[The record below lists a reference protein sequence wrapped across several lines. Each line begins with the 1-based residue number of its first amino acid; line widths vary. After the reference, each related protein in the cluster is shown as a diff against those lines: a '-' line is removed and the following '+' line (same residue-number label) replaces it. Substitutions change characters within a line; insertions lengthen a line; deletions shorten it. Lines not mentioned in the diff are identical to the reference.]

1 MAATYPNV
9 DAANRWAKAV
19 VSDKIPACK
28 WVKLACQRHL
38 DDLKKSKTKDFPYK
52 FEPRL
57 AEKKILFVEL
67 LPHTKGEWALKRL
80 KIKLEDWQKFGIAC
94 TFGWVRKK
102 DGFRRFR
109 ESYWEVPR
117 KNGKSAI
124 AAGVALNMFCNDGE
138 FGSEVYSGA
147 TTEKQAWEV
156 FKPARLMALRSPDL
170 VEAAGILVN
179 AASLEVPTDGSIFE
193 PLIGDPPD
201 GQSPH
206 CAIVDEYHEHHDSR
220 LYDTMQTGMGA
231 RRQPLIFTI
240 TTAGF
245 NIEGPCYDLRIR
257 VQEMLLGSMPDDE
270 LFGWIWT
277 IDEGDDWTDPR
288 VLQKAN
294 PNFNVS
300 VYGDYLESQQ
310 KKAIQNASRQNTF
323 KTKHLNVW
331 VSAKTAFF
339 NMEKWA
345 KCADKTLKFLDFK
358 AVPCLMG
365 VDLSSKIDIAARVN
379 LFYRFGDDGKIHYY
393 CVEPHFYLPEDTIFN
408 GEEKQVIK
416 LYQKWLNMGLLEAH
430 DGFENDLNLIASDLI
445 SDAKHVSL
453 TEVPYDEW
461 GGFQI
466 AKTVDDAGYTSI
478 KMPKITK
485 TFSPAMKELEA
496 AILSGRFH
504 HDGNPILT
512 WMIGNVVS
520 KTGKNDSEF
529 PDKEKKFKK
538 IDGAVALLM
547 AISRVLALTSTP
559 EQDDLSK
566 HIEKHGVRRL

>member
-1 MAATYPNV
+1 MAIAYPNV
-9 DAANRWAKAV
+9 DIANKWAKSV
-19 VSDKIPACK
+19 VAEKIPACK
-28 WVKLACQRHL
+28 WVVLACKRHL
-38 DDLKKSKTKDFPYK
+38 DDLKKSKTKEFPYK
-52 FEPRL
+52 FDPKT
-57 AEKKILFVEL
+57 AEKKILFIEL

-80 KIKLEDWQKFGIAC
+80 KISLEPWQKFGIAC

-124 AAGVALNMFCNDGE
+124 AAGVALNMFANDGE

-156 FKPARLMALRSPDL
+156 FKPARLMVNRSPDL
-170 VEAAGILVN
+170 IEAAGILVN
-179 AASLEVPTDGSIFE
+179 AGSLEVPTDGSLFE

-206 CAIVDEYHEHHDSR
+206 CAIVDEYHEHPDSR

-245 NIEGPCYDLRIR
+245 NIEGPCYDLRTR
-257 VQEMLLGSMPDDE
+257 VQEMLLGTVEDDE

-277 IDEGDDWTDPR
+277 IDEGDDWTDPKILR
-288 VLQKAN
+288 KAN
-294 PNFNVS
+294 PNFGVS
-300 VYGDYLESQQ
+300 IYGDYLESQQ
-310 KKAIQNASRQNTF
+310 KKAIQNAVRQNTF

-331 VSAKTAFF
+331 VSARTAFF
-339 NMEKWA
+339 NMEKWKA
-345 KCADKTLKFLDFK
+345 CEDKTLCILDFQL
-358 AVPCLMG
+358 VPCLMPI
-365 VDLSSKIDIAARVN
+365 DLSSRIDIAARIN
-379 LFYRFGDDGKIHYY
+379 LFYRYEDDGRLHYY
-393 CVEPHFYLPEDTIFN
+393 CISPKFYLPEDTVYN
-408 GEEKQVIK
+408 GQEKQVVQR
-416 LYQKWLNMGLLEAH
+416 YQKWMNQGLLDVH
-430 DGFENDLNLIASDLI
+430 DGYENNLNLIATDLT
-445 SDAKHVSL
+445 SDAKNVVLS
-453 TEVPYDEW
+453 EVPYDEW
-461 GGFQI
+461 GGFQV
-466 AKTVDDAGYTSI
+466 AKTIEDEGYETVKI
-478 KMPKITK
+478 PKIVK

-504 HDGNPILT
+504 HDGNPILS
-512 WMIGNVVS
+512 WMIGNVIS
-520 KTGKNDSEF
+520 KPDANENVF
-529 PDKEKKFKK
+529 PRKQNNFKK

-547 AISRVLALTSTP
+547 GISRVLALTTNP
-559 EQDDLSK
+559 TEDNLSQ

>member
-1 MAATYPNV
+1 MAAIYPNV
-9 DAANRWAKAV
+9 EAANKWCKAV
-19 VSDKIPACK
+19 VAGKIPTCK

-38 DDLKKSKTKDFPYK
+38 DDLAKSKSKDYPYK

-57 AEKKILFVEL
+57 AEKKILFVQL

-80 KIKLEDWQKFGIAC
+80 KITLEDWQKFGLAV

-102 DGFRRFR
+102 DGYRRFR

-156 FKPARLMALRSPDL
+156 FKPAKLMVTRSPDL
-170 VEAAGILVN
+170 LEATGIVVN
-179 AASLEVPTDGSIFE
+179 AGSLAIPTDGSLFE
-193 PLIGDPPD
+193 PIIGDPGD

-206 CAIVDEYHEHHDSR
+206 CAIVDEYHEHPDSR

-245 NIEGPCYDLRIR
+245 DIEGPCYELRDR
-257 VQEMLLGSMPDDE
+257 VMQMLLGVTEDDE

-277 IDEGDDWTDPR
+277 IDEDDDWTDPS
-288 VLQKAN
+288 VLRKAN
-294 PNFNVS
+294 PNYDVS
-300 VYGDYLESQQ
+300 VYEDYLKSQQ
-310 KKAIQNASRQNTF
+310 HKAILHPSRQNTF

-331 VSAKTAFF
+331 VSARTAFF
-339 NMEKWA
+339 NIEKWKA
-345 KCADKTLKFLDFK
+345 CADPKLTIDKFK
-358 AVPCLMG
+358 AVPCLISA
-365 VDLSSKIDIAARVN
+365 DLAAKIDLAATVN
-379 LFYRFGDDGKIHYY
+379 LFYRRESDGKIHYY
-393 CVEPHFYLPEDTIFN
+393 CVAPKFYVPEDTVFN

-416 LYQKWLNMGLLEAH
+416 LYQKWLNMGLIDAH
-430 DGFENDLNLIASDLI
+430 DKAENDLNKIADDI
-445 SDAKHVSL
+445 TDMAQHVAL
-453 TEVPYDEW
+453 TEVPLDEW

-466 AKTVDDAGYTSI
+466 ISKVEEKGYTAVKI
-478 KMPKITK
+478 PKTTK
-485 TFSPAMKELEA
+485 SFSPAMRELEA
-496 AILSGRFH
+496 AIAAKRFH

-512 WMIGNVVS
+512 WMISNVIASPDANNNV
-520 KTGKNDSEF
+520 F
-529 PDKEKKFKK
+529 PRKANNSKK
-538 IDGAVALLM
+538 IDGAIALLM
-547 AISRVLALTSTP
+547 GINRAMFLAGEADP
-559 EQDDLSK
+559 NGFYDEPVMV
-566 HIEKHGVRRL
+566 GV

>member
-19 VSDKIPACK
+19 IAGKIPACK

-38 DDLKKSKTKDFPYK
+38 DDLKKSKKRDFPYK

-80 KIKLEDWQKFGIAC
+80 KISLEDWQKFGLAV

-102 DGFRRFR
+102 DGYRRFR
-109 ESYWEVPR
+109 ESYWEIPR

-156 FKPARLMALRSPDL
+156 FKPARLMASRSPDL
-170 VEAAGILVN
+170 LEATGIVVN
-179 AASLEVPTDGSIFE
+179 AASLEIPTDGSIFE

-206 CAIVDEYHEHHDSR
+206 CAIVDEYHEHIDSR

-245 NIEGPCYDLRIR
+245 NIEGPCYDLRER
-257 VQEMLLGSMPDDE
+257 VIQMLSGVIEDDE

-277 IDEGDDWTDPR
+277 IDEDDDWTDPK

-294 PNFNVS
+294 PNYDVS

-310 KKAIQNASRQNTF
+310 KKAVQHPSRQNTF

-331 VSAKTAFF
+331 VSERTEFF
-339 NMEKWA
+339 KIQKW
-345 KCADKTLKFLDFK
+345 KGFENKDLEFKQFK
-358 AVPCLMG
+358 AVPCLISA
-365 VDLSSKIDIAARVN
+365 DLASKIDLAAAVN
-379 LFYRFGDDGKIHYY
+379 LFYRRESDGKIHYY
-393 CVEPHFYLPEDTIFN
+393 CVAPKFYIPEDTIFN

-416 LYQKWLNMGLLEAH
+416 LYQKWHNMGLIDAH
-430 DGFENDLNLIASDLI
+430 DTAENDLNKIADDI
-445 SDAKHVSL
+445 TDMAQHVAL
-453 TEVPYDEW
+453 TEVPLDEW

-466 AKTVDDAGYTSI
+466 VSKIEEKGYTAVKI
-478 KMPKITK
+478 PKTTK
-485 TFSPAMKELEA
+485 SFSPAMRELEA
-496 AILSGRFH
+496 AIAAKRFH

-512 WMIGNVVS
+512 WMISNVVA
-520 KTGKNDSEF
+520 KPDANDNVF
-529 PDKEKKFKK
+529 PRKPNNSKK
-538 IDGAVALLM
+538 IDGAIALLM
-547 AISRVLALTSTP
+547 GINRAMFLAGEADP
-559 EQDDLSK
+559 NDFYDDP
-566 HIEKHGVRRL
+566 IMVGV